1 MTCGTSRG
9 TSRGIYIVAN
19 DRVLDQSIAL
29 LNSIR
34 LHDPETPIVLIPYD
48 DHYQQVAAVLTEQH
62 RVQLFPDLAL
72 LETLSQRLH
81 QIFGDR
87 FFDKPNKLR
96 KQACWLGPF
105 DEFLYIDTDIVVFEK
120 IIDVLNNFDRCD
132 FLCADYQ
139 HRSGIQNIFAP
150 IVQEQNIFTPTE
162 LQDVFNSGFWAAKK
176 HLLPETDLY
185 ALCADCAAHPEYFD
199 FSGKVSDQP
208 ILNYLV
214 LKQIPRR
221 LNLAH
226 QAEPV
231 PGNWAGSPQFVRQGD
246 RLFDP
251 QTGRSLQF
259 LHWAGI
265 RIQPGCPYWE
275 IWQHYRNLHSCGSD
289 SVSSQPKP
297 HWAIQ
302 MQPVLQ
308 NLQRLRQLMKK

>member
-1 MTCGTSRG
+1 MN
-9 TSRGIYIVAN
+9 RGIYIVAN
-19 DRVLDQSIAL
+19 NRVLDQSIAL

-48 DHYQQVAAVLTEQH
+48 ENYHQVAAALAQH
-62 RVQLFPDLAL
+62 QVQLFPDLDL
-72 LETLSQRLH
+72 LEALSHRLH
-81 QIFGDR
+81 RIFGDR

-120 IIDVLNNFDRCD
+120 IIDVLRYFDQYD

-139 HRSGIQNIFAP
+139 HRSGIQNIFSP
-150 IVQEQNIFTPTE
+150 IVREKEILTSAE

-176 HLLPETDLY
+176 HLLPEKDLY
-185 ALCADCAAHPEYFD
+185 ALCAECAAHPEYFD

-214 LKQIPRR
+214 LKQISRR
-221 LNLAH
+221 LNLAR
-226 QAEPV
+226 QAESV
-231 PGNWAGSPQFVRQGD
+231 PGNWAGSPHFVAQD
-246 RLFDP
+246 NQLFDP

-265 RIQPGCPYWE
+265 KIQPECPYWE
-275 IWQHYRNLHSCGSD
+275 IWKYYRFLNASPDETLLFQDNAGHLKK
-289 SVSSQPKP
+289 QPQ
-297 HWAIQ
+297 IRQ
-302 MQPVLQ
+302 MQRMLQ
-308 NLQRLRQLMKK
+308 KLGQLIKK

>member
-1 MTCGTSRG
+1 MN
-9 TSRGIYIVAN
+9 RGIYIVAN

-29 LNSIR
+29 LNSLR
-34 LHDPETPIVLIPYD
+34 LHDPDTPIVLIPYD
-48 DHYQQVAAVLTEQH
+48 ENYHQVAAALARHQ
-62 RVQLFPDLAL
+62 VQLFPDLNL
-72 LETLSQRLH
+72 LERCSQRLH

-120 IIDVLNNFDRCD
+120 IIDVLHNFDRYD

-139 HRSGIQNIFAP
+139 HRSGIQNIFSP
-150 IVQEQNIFTPTE
+150 IVQQQRIFSPTE

-176 HLLPETDLY
+176 YLLPETDLY
-185 ALCADCAAHPEYFD
+185 ALCAECAAHPEYFD

-214 LKQIPRR
+214 LKQISRR

-226 QAEPV
+226 HDEPM
-231 PGNWAGSPQFVRQGD
+231 PGNWAGSPHFISKNYQ
-246 RLFDP
+246 LFDP

-265 RIQPGCPYWE
+265 KIQPGCPYWE
-275 IWQHYRNLHSCGSD
+275 IWKHYRYLNEAIDEAALHEKYSAHPT
-289 SVSSQPKP
+289 SQTS
-297 HWAIQ
+297 
-302 MQPVLQ
+302 PV
-308 NLQRLRQLMKK
+308 QRMLRKLGQLVNK